1 MIVHSALST
10 ILSTTIPCEGQPVKS
25 HRIRRTAEDA
35 RAAILD
41 VAEQRL
47 RDAGPDALRLQDVA
61 AAAGMSHSTLLHHFG
76 SREGLMHA
84 VYDRAAISL
93 QDDLVRALGPDQPDG
108 SAMLDRVAHTF
119 IDRGH
124 ARVIAWLLLTGH
136 NPLVTPASRAGW
148 QAIAKA
154 THARR
159 GKKRKPSFE
168 DTQFTVLLSWM
179 AVFAQAIAGRA
190 LNETAGLPADAATE
204 KRFRSWLAGLLEAHL
219 A

>member
-1 MIVHSALST
+1 MK
-10 ILSTTIPCEGQPVKS
+10 G
-25 HRIRRTAEDA
+25 HRIRRTAESA

-76 SREGLMHA
+76 SREGLMQA
-84 VYDRAAISL
+84 VIERAALSL
-93 QDDLVRALGPDQPDG
+93 QEDLVRALGPDQPDG
-108 SAMLDRVAHTF
+108 TAMLERVANTF
-119 IDRGH
+119 IERGH

-136 NPLVTPASRAGW
+136 NPLVTPAAHAGW

-159 GKKRKPSFE
+159 GKKGKKPPSFE

-190 LNETAGLPADAATE
+190 LSETAGLPGDAATE
-204 KRFRSWLAGLLEAHL
+204 KRFRSWLAGLLETHL